1 MKEDSDQIPESKDE
15 CEEGED
21 GDSLI
26 RGNVFKNPEIL
37 KMHLDILYKTV
48 SFLDKNKINEG
59 LPQYLENKKAR
70 LQEQEKNNLENKVPK
85 QKRGPKARNPDEPAK
100 DSTKFMTPNKS

>member
-1 MKEDSDQIPESKDE
+1 MKDE
-15 CEEGED
+15 SEHIQESRED
-21 GDSLI
+21 GDEGNDCDSLI

-59 LPQYLENKKAR
+59 LPQYLENKKVR
-70 LQEQEKNNLENKVPK
+70 LQEQEKNSLESKVPK
-85 QKRGPKARNPDEPAK
+85 
-100 DSTKFMTPNKS
+100 

>member
-1 MKEDSDQIPESKDE
+1 MLQKLLKKEQDGNISQDDANMKDESDQITETK
-15 CEEGED
+15 EEGFDLED

-48 SFLDKNKINEG
+48 SFLDKNKINET

-70 LQEQEKNNLENKVPK
+70 
-85 QKRGPKARNPDEPAK
+85 
-100 DSTKFMTPNKS
+100 

>member
-1 MKEDSDQIPESKDE
+1 MKEESDQILESK
-15 CEEGED
+15 EEGLDEDD

-48 SFLDKNKINEG
+48 SFLDKDKINEG
-59 LPQYLENKKAR
+59 LPQYLESKKVR
-70 LQEQEKNNLENKVPK
+70 Q
-85 QKRGPKARNPDEPAK
+85 
-100 DSTKFMTPNKS
+100 